1 MNRWY
6 ERRGTLRVVGL
17 AVVFAV
23 LSAVNASTATAVW
36 YDVDATVAAEVELS
50 PPSARFAAAANS
62 DDTGFPAEDVG
73 FSAYL
78 QVPATTDSTGNANTS
93 PRLDVVATALALET
107 PPPASDPIRAGAGT
121 VVGLGSNFAIVTL
134 PLRPA
139 LDQLLPPTNVNVYFD
154 DQGWVI
160 GYLPAGHPAAAI
172 WRYSSARAA
181 NDDEYDSNADLANN
195 LLVLAINATLSA
207 ANANPDTVTSAMV
220 SYFDWEHPDCDAYV
234 LFSNSA
240 IGTDSHPVRFL
251 VPSAIKRVHASAAV
265 LMTSPPEGGS
275 ADSAD
280 LMVDGQA
287 IATVGSGRPALAA
300 TNFNLV
306 WYVGMRQT
314 DPTWVEENRG
324 PAWSSHPILIE
335 PEQLPGPIAPASC
348 KEGPTRKGRRSH
360 RRYRWKE
367 NRDS

>member
-6 ERRGTLRVVGL
+6 ERRGTLRTVGL

-50 PPSARFAAAANS
+50 PPSARFAAANS

-154 DQGWVI
+154 DQGWVV

-265 LMTSPPEGGS
+265 LITTHPEGGS
-275 ADSAD
+275 ASFAD

-348 KEGPTRKGRRSH
+348 KEGPTRNGRRSH

>member
-6 ERRGTLRVVGL
+6 ERRGTLRGVGL
-17 AVVFAV
+17 AFVFAV
-23 LSAVNASTATAVW
+23 LSAANASTNTAVG

-78 QVPATTDSTGNANTS
+78 QVPAATDSTGNANTS

-240 IGTDSHPVRFL
+240 IGTNSHPVRFL

-265 LMTSPPEGGS
+265 LMTTHPEGGS
-275 ADSAD
+275 ASFAD

-287 IATVGSGRPALAA
+287 IATVGSGRPALAVI
-300 TNFNLV
+300 NFNLV
-306 WYVGMRQT
+306 RSEGVVSQHQMSVAVSQGSAAAGVLLLLY
-314 DPTWVEENRG
+314 DK
-324 PAWSSHPILIE
+324 
-335 PEQLPGPIAPASC
+335 PGS
-348 KEGPTRKGRRSH
+348 
-360 RRYRWKE
+360 
-367 NRDS
+367 